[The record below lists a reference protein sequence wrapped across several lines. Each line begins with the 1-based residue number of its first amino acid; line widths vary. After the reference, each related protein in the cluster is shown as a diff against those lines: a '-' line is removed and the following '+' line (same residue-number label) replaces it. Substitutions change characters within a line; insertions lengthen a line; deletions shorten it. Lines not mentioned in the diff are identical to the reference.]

1 MRHLTLS
8 LLLGS
13 LLSLNLGCQKKEE
26 PATQPTP
33 EAKDSSVAET
43 TPAKEEPPAG
53 HPAITAA
60 NKVLA
65 AIHAGDAAA
74 IRPLLN
80 ATNQKEVSDER
91 LPELLKEAKETIG
104 DVTEVV
110 EARKGR
116 RENQVAAKIRVV
128 GNEVFVVVLTLE
140 NDQYLFEDLNSPDV
154 ADYEALEK
162 IAP

>member
-1 MRHLTLS
+1 MHRLTLS

-33 EAKDSSVAET
+33 EVQDSTAPET
-43 TPAKEEPPAG
+43 TPAKEE
-53 HPAITAA
+53 HPSITAA

-65 AIHAGDAAA
+65 AIHTGDAAA
-74 IRPLLN
+74 IRLLLN
-80 ATNQKEVSDER
+80 ATNQTLRDDE
-91 LPELLKEAKETIG
+91 LPQLLKEAKEFVG
-104 DVTEVV
+104 EATEVT

-128 GNEVFVVVLTLE
+128 ENEVFVVVLTLE
-140 NDQYLFEDLNSPDV
+140 EDQYLFEDLNSPSV
-154 ADYEALEK
+154 SGYEALEK